1 MCAQIVYFTWITS
14 LQKVGSLLTWEIY
27 VATNTAL
34 FSASSYLGINNVL
47 ILSINTGKQPQ
58 NYFIY
63 F

>member
-1 MCAQIVYFTWITS
+1 MCAQIVYFPWITL
-14 LQKVGSLLTWEIY
+14 LQKVSSLLTWEIY

-34 FSASSYLGINNVL
+34 FSVSLYLGINNVL
-47 ILSINTGKQPQ
+47 VLSINTGKQPR